1 MKKIF
6 AHFSIFLFL
15 LYLLW
20 YAEAFNTVA
29 LFLYG
34 GTGLV
39 IFATACYI
47 NGRTWREFPLPSGIQ
62 WWMLFGI
69 YALISGII
77 VAADRGMLISS
88 LVTYF
93 AFLLVLICIVL
104 IIRGE
109 KSTGWLLRQLVCVS
123 IICALYTVF
132 RGVDYYNG
140 VMVRTM
146 SAHNNPNT
154 LGVLMIFGT
163 FSILYISQ
171 PRMKDLLISMAPL
184 SLFLYIIILTG
195 SKKALLIDGVLLC
208 IWVIGLFKGL
218 SQSKRILD
226 MICAY
231 ILVAVCVAGLIT
243 YFLSSYVNTAS
254 FARMQTMASS
264 GSTSMRSGMYRE
276 AWEMFKSNP
285 VFGVGYSQFRVL
297 SQYGTY
303 AHATYA
309 ELPADTGIFGTILFM
324 CPIVITGR
332 KLLRRINSASK
343 YRRYTLTSLY
353 IAELLLGAVN
363 IFFYEFMHLL
373 MWTFLFIEEG
383 YSKSN
388 K

>member
-1 MKKIF
+1 MKKFF

-29 LFLYG
+29 VFLYG
-34 GTGLV
+34 GAGLV
-39 IFATACYI
+39 VLATACYI
-47 NGRTWREFPLPSGIQ
+47 NGRTWREFSLPSGVQ
-62 WWMLFGI
+62 LWVLFGI
-69 YALISGII
+69 YALISGVV
-77 VAADRGMLISS
+77 VATDRSVLISA

-93 AFLLVLICIVL
+93 AFLLVLICIVI

-109 KSTGWLLRQLVCVS
+109 KNTRWLLRQFICVS
-123 IICALYTVF
+123 VICAIYTVF

-163 FSILYISQ
+163 FSILYISK
-171 PRMKDLLISMAPL
+171 PRIKDLLMNIVPL
-184 SLFLYIIILTG
+184 VLFLYIIILTG

-218 SQSKRILD
+218 SQSRRILD
-226 MICAY
+226 MVCAY
-231 ILVAVCVAGLIT
+231 ILVGVCVVGLIT
-243 YFLSSYVNTAS
+243 YFLSSYINTAS
-254 FARMQTMASS
+254 FARMQTMTSS

-276 AWEMFKSNP
+276 AWGMFESNP
-285 VFGVGYSQFRVL
+285 IFGVGYSQFRVL

-309 ELPADTGIFGTILFM
+309 ELLADTGIFGTIIFM
-324 CPIVITGR
+324 CPIAITGI
-332 KLLRRINSASK
+332 KLFKKINSSSK
-343 YRRYTLTSLY
+343 YRWYTLISLY

-373 MWTFLFIEEG
+373 MWTFLFVEEG
-383 YSKSN
+383 YLKSN
-388 K
+388 E